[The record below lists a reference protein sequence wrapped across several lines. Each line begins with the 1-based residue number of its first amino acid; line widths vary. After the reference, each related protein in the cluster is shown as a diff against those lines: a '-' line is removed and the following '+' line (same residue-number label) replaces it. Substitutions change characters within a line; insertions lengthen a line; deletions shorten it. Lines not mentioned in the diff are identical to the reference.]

1 VSFAPGAGAG
11 PFAIDAFWCAK
22 AGNRREEYEDAWAV
36 RGSDSPRAAR
46 VAVCDGATEA
56 SFSGLWAALL
66 AETWVRSRAS
76 GPELA
81 ARLGPARRLW
91 ARKLRGRRLP
101 WYAEEKARRG
111 AYAAFLGVAL
121 APRAGGWRA
130 VAVGDCNL
138 FLLRGVGPGLRLLR
152 AFPLERAEEFGS
164 SPFLLGS
171 LARPDDDPSPHVR
184 VAEGVLPGDGLLL
197 LASDALSA
205 WLLRREEQGRPAW
218 DAASPLGIADGLDFE
233 GLVAEARE
241 DGCRNDDM
249 TLVRVVPRP

>member
-1 VSFAPGAGAG
+1 MSFPPGAEAR
-11 PFAIDAFWCAK
+11 PFAVEAFACAK

-46 VAVCDGATEA
+46 VAVTDGATEA
-56 SFSGLWAALL
+56 SFSALWAVLL
-66 AETWVRSRAS
+66 AEAWVRSRTT
-76 GPELA
+76 GPDFP

-91 ARKLRGRRLP
+91 ARKVRGRRLP

-121 APRAGGWRA
+121 VPRTGAFRA

-138 FLLRGVGPGLRLLR
+138 FLLRGLGPGLRLER
-152 AFPLERAEEFGS
+152 AFPRERSEEFGS

-171 LARPDDDPSPHVR
+171 VSRPDDDPARHVR
-184 VAEGVLPGDGLLL
+184 VTEGVVPGDGLLL

-205 WLLRREEQGRPAW
+205 WLLRREERGEPAW
-218 DAASPLGIADGLDFE
+218 EAVSPLGVRDGLEFE
-233 GLVAEARE
+233 ALVEAARE

>member
-1 VSFAPGAGAG
+1 MSFAAGDEPHPIAV
-11 PFAIDAFWCAK
+11 DAFSCAK

-46 VAVCDGATEA
+46 LAVADGATEA
-56 SFSGLWAALL
+56 SFSALWAALL
-66 AETWVRSRAS
+66 AESWVRSRAS
-76 GPELA
+76 GADFPRRLA
-81 ARLGPARRLW
+81 AARRLW
-91 ARKLRGRRLP
+91 ARKVRGRRLP

-121 APRAGGWRA
+121 VPRTGAFRA

-138 FLLRGVGPGLRLLR
+138 FLLRGLGPALRLAR
-152 AFPLERAEEFGS
+152 SFPLERSEEFGS

-171 LARPDDDPSPHVR
+171 VARPDDDPSPHVR
-184 VAEGVLPGDGLLL
+184 VTEGIVPGDGLLL

-205 WLLRREEQGRPAW
+205 WLLRREEEGRPAW
-218 DAASPLGIADGLDFE
+218 EAVSPLGIEDGLDFE
-233 GLVAEARE
+233 ALVGEARE

>member
-1 VSFAPGAGAG
+1 MNVAPGVGAP
-11 PFAIDAFWCAK
+11 PFAIDAFACAK

-46 VAVCDGATEA
+46 VSVCDGATEA
-56 SFSGLWAALL
+56 SFSGLWATLL
-66 AETWVRSRAS
+66 AETWVRSRTS
-76 GPELA
+76 GSELP

-91 ARKLRGRRLP
+91 ARKIRGRKLP

-121 APRAGGWRA
+121 APRTGAWRA

-138 FLLRGVGPGLRLLR
+138 FLLRGLGPSLRLVR

-171 LARPDDDPSPHVR
+171 LARRDDDPSAHVR
-184 VAEGVLPGDGLLL
+184 VAEGVVPGDGLLL

-218 DAASPLGIADGLDFE
+218 EAVSPLGIQDAADFE
-233 GLVAEARE
+233 ALVADARE

>member
-1 VSFAPGAGAG
+1 MSLADGAP
-11 PFAIDAFWCAK
+11 PRPLTVDAFSCAK

-46 VAVCDGATEA
+46 VAVTDGATEA
-56 SFSGLWAALL
+56 SFSALWAALL
-66 AETWVRSRAS
+66 AETWVRSRAGGAEFPS
-76 GPELA
+76 
-81 ARLGPARRLW
+81 RLGAARRLW
-91 ARKLRGRRLP
+91 ARKIRGRRLP

-111 AYAAFLGVAL
+111 SYAAFLGVAL
-121 APRAGGWRA
+121 VPRTGAFRA

-138 FLLRGVGPGLRLLR
+138 FVLRGLGPGLRLER
-152 AFPLERAEEFGS
+152 AFPLQRAEEFGS

-171 LARPDDDPSPHVR
+171 IARPDDDPSSHVR
-184 VAEGVLPGDGLLL
+184 TAEGVVPADGMLL

-205 WLLRREEQGRPAW
+205 WLLRREEAGRAAW
-218 DAASPLGIADGLDFE
+218 EAVSPLGIRDGIYFDA
-233 GLVAEARE
+233 LVADARD

>member
-1 VSFAPGAGAG
+1 MTAGTAAAG
-11 PFAIDAFWCAK
+11 PYAIDAFSCPK
-22 AGNRREEYEDAWAV
+22 AGNRRDESEDAGAG
-36 RGSDSPRAAR
+36 RGSDSHRAAR

-56 SFSGLWAALL
+56 SYSALWAALL
-66 AETWVRSRAS
+66 AQSWVRSRAG
-76 GPELA
+76 GPDFP

-91 ARKLRGRRLP
+91 ARKVRGRRLP

-121 APRAGGWRA
+121 VPRTGAFRA
-130 VAVGDCNL
+130 VAVGDCIL
-138 FLLRGVGPGLRLLR
+138 FLLRGLGPDLRLLR
-152 AFPLERAEEFGS
+152 AFPLDRADDFGS

-171 LARPDDDPSPHVR
+171 IARPDDDPSPHVR
-184 VAEGVLPGDGLLL
+184 AAEGVVPGDGLLL

-218 DAASPLGIADGLDFE
+218 DAVSPLGVQDALDFE
-233 GLVAEARE
+233 ALVGEARE